1 MQNLKIKDKVAVP
14 IDDNDN
20 WQGGIIISMSPDKEL
35 SYVELMQG
43 SKKGYYA
50 VKTSTLRL
58 LKGAENEQ
66 YKK

>member
-1 MQNLKIKDKVAVP
+1 MQNLKINDKVAVP
-14 IDDNDN
+14 IDVDDN

-58 LKGAENEQ
+58 LKGADNEQ